1 MVRNCEDYYYQCSVF
16 AYVYHDLCKG
26 YCFRIAQKNIIDVNC
41 LSLKSELISKKED
54 TFMRKK
60 KHFKKKR
67 QQPRPKSKRKVTA
80 SKTKKGDTSSFES
93 QMKVAGKQILDLIKD
108 KKTLNTTIHQYVS
121 DI

>member
-1 MVRNCEDYYYQCSVF
+1 
-16 AYVYHDLCKG
+16 
-26 YCFRIAQKNIIDVNC
+26 
-41 LSLKSELISKKED
+41 
-54 TFMRKK
+54 MRKK

-108 KKTLNTTIHQYVS
+108 KETLNTTIHQYVS
-121 DI
+121 DIEVPSNFISPTISHFSPSRPFCARRRKSSTSSIE